1 MTNVLKLFWQPEA
14 LQQQQ
19 KEKVLPLPKQT
30 KKRQHSLIEQEVNCE
45 KVNYTC
51 LKCGKQSEFGTSTSI
66 QCPKC
71 NYRVLEKIRSS
82 KKQITYDA
90 V

>member
-14 LQQQQ
+14 IKQQQQ
-19 KEKVLPLPKQT
+19 TKVLPLPQKN
-30 KKRQHSLIEQEVNCE
+30 KKRQHNLIEQEADCE

-51 LKCGKQSEFGTSTSI
+51 LKCGEQSEFGTSTSI

-71 NYRVLEKIRSS
+71 NYRVLEKERGA
-82 KKQITYDA
+82 KQITYNA

>member
-14 LQQQQ
+14 IQKQQ
-19 KEKVLPLPKQT
+19 EKKALPLPQS
-30 KKRQHSLIEQEVNCE
+30 KKRKQATLIEEEQDCE

-51 LKCGKQSEFGTSTSI
+51 LKCGQQSEFGPSTSI

-71 NYRVLEKIRSS
+71 NYRVLEKNRGS
-82 KKQITYDA
+82 KQITYEA